1 MWMTYIGKSK
11 ISEVFIYMFL
21 LSCLSYFT
29 YLEPVNKKMN
39 KYVDIFTDT
48 RKSYLNIECKNISQ
62 KGQWYYIKEE
72 KNIRKIRKD
81 RVSEF
86 VCHD

>member
-1 MWMTYIGKSK
+1 
-11 ISEVFIYMFL
+11 
-21 LSCLSYFT
+21 
-29 YLEPVNKKMN
+29 MN

-72 KNIRKIRKD
+72 KNIRKIRKEQEE
-81 RVSEF
+81 RTL
-86 VCHD
+86 